1 MSHLRGLLPI
11 AFATVLGVGNGIWIF
26 GPAFKE
32 QQQEKADQTKIVL
45 EVAKNSEHDPL
56 KSVEGAEATSSQ
68 AFSTKAASKP
78 VDYPKSWRP
87 SPSISTK
94 EVENPSATAP
104 EAQKGGQETS
114 KSTP

>member
-11 AFATVLGVGNGIWIF
+11 AFATVLGVGN
-26 GPAFKE
+26 
-32 QQQEKADQTKIVL
+32 VL

-68 AFSTKAASKP
+68 ASSTKAASKP